1 MAKKVTQTLKAHL
14 AKNTIFD
21 KGGAW
26 LLEITIQ
33 TEGHNIHDLNTCTAW
48 ANPSAAKRYLK
59 SVVLDNTPRKSIKM
73 AITTSNADTGKP
85 LTIDGE
91 LIYKVDAGL

>member
-14 AKNTIFD
+14 AKNTIFE

-33 TEGHNIHDLNTCTAW
+33 TEGHQIHDLNTRTAW

-73 AITTSNADTGKP
+73 VVTSGTLDTNKP
-85 LTIDGE
+85 LTLDGE
-91 LIYKVDAGL
+91 LTYKVDAGL

>member
-14 AKNTIFD
+14 AKNTIFE

-33 TEGHNIHDLNTCTAW
+33 TEGHNIHDLNTRTAW

-73 AITTSNADTGKP
+73 AVTKTNDADKP
-85 LTIDGE
+85 LTLEGE

>member
-33 TEGHNIHDLNTCTAW
+33 TEGHNIHDLNTRTAW

-73 AITTSNADTGKP
+73 AITKTNDVDKP
-85 LTIDGE
+85 LTLEGE
-91 LIYKVDAGL
+91 LTYKVDAGL

>member
-14 AKNTIFD
+14 AKNTIFE

-33 TEGHNIHDLNTCTAW
+33 TEGHNIHDLNTRTAW

-73 AITTSNADTGKP
+73 TTTKTNDADKP
-85 LTIDGE
+85 LTLEGE

>member
-26 LLEITIQ
+26 LLEISIQ
-33 TEGHNIHDLNTCTAW
+33 TEGHNVYDLNTCTAW
-48 ANPSAAKRYLK
+48 SNPSAAKRYLK

-73 AITTSNADTGKP
+73 VVTSGNLETGKP

-91 LIYKVDAGL
+91 LTYKVEAGL

>member
-26 LLEITIQ
+26 LLEIYIQ
-33 TEGHNIHDLNTCTAW
+33 TEGHNVYDLNTCTAW
-48 ANPSAAKRYLK
+48 SNPSAAKRYLK

-73 AITTSNADTGKP
+73 VVTSGNLETGKP

-91 LIYKVDAGL
+91 LTYKVDAGL

>member
-1 MAKKVTQTLKAHL
+1 MAKKITQTLKAHL

-21 KGGAW
+21 RGGAW

-33 TEGHNIHDLNTCTAW
+33 TEGHQIYDLNTCTAW

-73 AITTSNADTGKP
+73 VVTSGNLDTGKP
-85 LTIDGE
+85 LTLDGE
-91 LIYKVDAGL
+91 LTYKVDAGL

>member
-14 AKNTIFD
+14 TKNTIFD

-73 AITTSNADTGKP
+73 VITATTADTGKP
-85 LTIDGE
+85 LILDGE
-91 LIYKVDAGL
+91 LTYKVDAGL

>member
-14 AKNTIFD
+14 SKNTIFD

-26 LLEITIQ
+26 LLEISIQ
-33 TEGHNIHDLNTCTAW
+33 TEGHNVYDLNTCTAW
-48 ANPSAAKRYLK
+48 SNPSAAKRYLK

-73 AITTSNADTGKP
+73 VVTSGNLETGKP

-91 LIYKVDAGL
+91 LTYKIDAGL